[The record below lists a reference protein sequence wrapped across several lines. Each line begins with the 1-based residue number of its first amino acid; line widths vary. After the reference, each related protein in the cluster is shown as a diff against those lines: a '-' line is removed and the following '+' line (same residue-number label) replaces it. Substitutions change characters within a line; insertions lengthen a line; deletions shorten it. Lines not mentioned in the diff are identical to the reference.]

1 MCCDFG
7 PNFVDM
13 ERRMMLFFSG
23 SGVLVWW
30 VFGCPCELGYC
41 VVMCVAVPRSLS
53 GLQDPSQER
62 RTML

>member
-1 MCCDFG
+1 
-7 PNFVDM
+7 
-13 ERRMMLFFSG
+13 MMLFFSG